1 MSDNIYRLA
10 QEEVFKKLASTPDRL
25 GRSQQWKIDA
35 IKEDMA
41 NHHESGLLNEF
52 LKEVIALAEKPSFE
66 EKANSGM
73 EKLNVSLQKLEA
85 TYGKNQ
91 KN

>member
-1 MSDNIYRLA
+1 MSNNIYQMA

-41 NHHESGLLNEF
+41 NHHESGLLDEF
-52 LKEVIALAEKPSFE
+52 MKEVIALAEKPSFS
-66 EKANSGM
+66 EKAKSGM
-73 EKLNVSLQKLEA
+73 EKLGASLQKIEA

>member
-1 MSDNIYRLA
+1 MNNIYQMA
-10 QEEVFKKLASTPDRL
+10 QEAVFEKLAKTPDRL

-41 NHHESGLLNEF
+41 THHESGLLDEF
-52 LKEVIALAEKPSFE
+52 MKEVIALAEKPSFE
-66 EKANSGM
+66 AKATSGM
-73 EKLNVSLQKLEA
+73 EKIDASLQKLEA

>member
-1 MSDNIYRLA
+1 MSENIYQLA
-10 QEEVFKKLASTPDRL
+10 QDAVFKKLASTPDRL

-41 NHHESGLLNEF
+41 THRESGLLDEF

-66 EKANSGM
+66 AKAKSGM
-73 EKLNVSLQKLEA
+73 EKIGVSIQKLEA